1 MEINKLPK
9 KFNKWNYLFKKWH
22 KWLKEKKIDPL
33 SACCSFVF
41 NFKSIDKFVIG
52 FNDFNQFNK
61 IFKMKNFKKFKYP
74 NVSCLE
80 EDLINP
86 SRW

>member
-1 MEINKLPK
+1 
-9 KFNKWNYLFKKWH
+9 
-22 KWLKEKKIDPL
+22 
-33 SACCSFVF
+33 ACCSFVF

-74 NVSCLE
+74 NISCLE